1 MENTAFTGDDESE
14 KHPHGVEETE
24 NGKAPKEVRN
34 SNIFLLKVVKIE
46 HNVIPEN

>member
-14 KHPHGVEETE
+14 KYPHRVEEKE

-34 SNIFLLKVVKIE
+34 WNKYTVKKL
-46 HNVIPEN
+46 